1 MVIPVPVN
9 ADILSKTESIIGVCV
24 ASIITIPPI
33 IAAHNHPSAEIIIPC
48 LRRTFLVEYSLRYL
62 LKNSPKQIDIAA
74 GIAKQAILNSKY
86 TKSKIIGTKHINPIP
101 IIKYPEFIPI
111 INKSVLVIYLILFYL
126 LNIFLYIFISIEKDN
141 IDTMDKKSIFFL
153 GISIVILAVM
163 LGLVG
168 INEVIAA
175 LKMANAGLLLL
186 AVGVQVVVFVLY
198 TLRWQ
203 ILNSLADIDM
213 SFKKLLPMTLVGL
226 AVNNITPSG
235 RGGGEP
241 VRAYIL
247 SREGKYPMQDAFA
260 TVVADRTLD
269 TFPFIILAI
278 FTVIA
283 STLYFKMAI
292 WLLIL
297 MILAVIAI
305 VAILIII
312 IYMSINPNFGKRVD
326 GWVIGLLR
334 RFYKKNS
341 EELENKVHKMIS
353 DFQET
358 MRIVLSSRTV
368 TYYALPLSFIIWIL
382 EILRVYIVFLAFGAT
397 INPIII
403 GEVFIIASL
412 VGMVPLLPG
421 GLGAVDGIMVVFYS
435 VAGISASVSAAATV
449 IERLIS
455 FWLATI
461 IGMLILPHY
470 GSSILS
476 NSSLLSSDDEI
487 EQSSENECDD

>member
-1 MVIPVPVN
+1 M
-9 ADILSKTESIIGVCV
+9 LQC
-24 ASIITIPPI
+24 
-33 IAAHNHPSAEIIIPC
+33 
-48 LRRTFLVEYSLRYL
+48 
-62 LKNSPKQIDIAA
+62 KNVTK
-74 GIAKQAILNSKY
+74 KY
-86 TKSKIIGTKHINPIP
+86 G
-101 IIKYPEFIPI
+101 
-111 INKSVLVIYLILFYL
+111 
-126 LNIFLYIFISIEKDN
+126 EK
-141 IDTMDKKSIFFL
+141 
-153 GISIVILAVM
+153 V
-163 LGLVG
+163 
-168 INEVIAA
+168 
-175 LKMANAGLLLL
+175 
-186 AVGVQVVVFVLY
+186 
-198 TLRWQ
+198 
-203 ILNSLADIDM
+203 
-213 SFKKLLPMTLVGL
+213 

-382 EILRVYIVFLAFGAT
+382 EILRVYIVFLAFG
-397 INPIII
+397 
-403 GEVFIIASL
+403 
-412 VGMVPLLPG
+412 
-421 GLGAVDGIMVVFYS
+421 
-435 VAGISASVSAAATV
+435 
-449 IERLIS
+449 
-455 FWLATI
+455 
-461 IGMLILPHY
+461 
-470 GSSILS
+470 
-476 NSSLLSSDDEI
+476 
-487 EQSSENECDD
+487 